1 MIQHI
6 LEDRIYNFII
16 KNPSLIINIPS
27 QIYIKNIY
35 KITLQDLLT
44 YLEYNYYNNNIRLNT
59 ILLIQTYLWDNYIWN
74 SYKK

>member
-27 QIYIKNIY
+27 QIYILNIY
-35 KITLQDLLT
+35 IK
-44 YLEYNYYNNNIRLNT
+44 
-59 ILLIQTYLWDNYIWN
+59 
-74 SYKK
+74 